1 MHIKTIK
8 LEQLTNIRSTTR
20 KSRKNNHSLHN
31 WSFYRLAMFSEYKAK
46 LEGISVEFV
55 NPAYTSQKCPTC
67 GSVHHAQD
75 RNYSCSCGYHAHRGV
90 FGAYNICN
98 STEHVGGSNTRHA
111 A

>member
-31 WSFYRLAMFSEYKAK
+31 WSFYRLAMFIEYKAK

-55 NPAYTSQKCPTC
+55 NPAYTSQKCPVC
-67 GSVHHAQD
+67 GNVHRAQD
-75 RNYSCSCGYHAHRGV
+75 RNYSCSCGYHAHRDIL
-90 FGAYNICN
+90 GAYNICN